1 MSFYVIFVLN
11 WITTLFSKLSTFKA
25 GPLILVS
32 TVIRDL
38 KWNHKIQTPPQV
50 LFNFLTTSKKL
61 GYQVMLRNA
70 IWKLG
75 IAEIA
80 KAYRHIGKDPGPT
93 AAKINVLA
101 HIGLWPMIIKL
112 NPSWKMEVSQSTWIS
127 PCYCLWVMKFLYVF
141 ILK

>member
-1 MSFYVIFVLN
+1 MSYLF
-11 WITTLFSKLSTFKA
+11 WIELRHCFPNYPHSKQDLWFLCQQS
-25 GPLILVS
+25 
-32 TVIRDL
+32 VIRGL

-80 KAYRHIGKDPGPT
+80 KAYRHIGKVPGPT

-101 HIGLWPMIIKL
+101 HVGLWPMIIKL
-112 NPSWKMEVSQSTWIS
+112 NPSWKMGVSQSTWIS
-127 PCYCLWVMKFLYVF
+127 PCYCLWIMKFLYVF